1 MKCLRLSLFIILLC
15 LTGLVTSSTTPVQT
29 NKLTMQVSSSDF
41 KCMQCCLN
49 WETKA
54 LIILVCV
61 FGVGLSIKLIDPFS
75 KQRSPD
81 LPLPVYL
88 LQLIQGQPRH
98 VISPAWPKSGPI
110 TQETPIFVRCPNP
123 LNRFLSSLGGEVA
136 VLLWA
141 PRMTYVHISERET
154 SQMMM
159 VHIQKKTHAFVFF
172 IVMIWTIFLA
182 SYETVWLESVDNMET
197 SPRSVDLRC
206 RVCPESDITASTKF
220 VELVFRDLFSL
231 AATFKSSLNQ

>member
-15 LTGLVTSSTTPVQT
+15 LTGSVTSSTTPVQT

-159 VHIQKKTHAFVFF
+159 VHIHDVGLKKDTCICFLYCDDMNNISCFV
-172 IVMIWTIFLA
+172 W
-182 SYETVWLESVDNMET
+182 DNLT
-197 SPRSVDLRC
+197 GVCGKHGNITKICRSAVPCLPWERYNC
-206 RVCPESDITASTKF
+206 FNQVCWVSF
-220 VELVFRDLFSL
+220 
-231 AATFKSSLNQ
+231 